1 MEFENTIGLETH
13 VQLKTKTKMFCSCR
27 LQTGCEPN
35 VNVCPVCLGYPGAL
49 PVINREAVKLTVMS
63 GMMLGCEVSRH
74 ATFDRKNYFYP
85 DMAKDYQISEN
96 GQPLC
101 IGGGVEIT
109 LPDGSRKF
117 IRINHI
123 HLEEDAAKINHYATT
138 SGVDFNRGGTPLMEI
153 VSEPDLASA
162 DEAIAYLTAL
172 KEMLVYAGVSDCN
185 LEEGNMRSDVNI
197 SIRPQ
202 GAKELG
208 TKVEIKNMNSFS
220 GIHAALEFE
229 ARRQRECVAHGVE
242 IVQET
247 RRWDP
252 EALETASMRSKENA
266 HDYRYFPE
274 PDLVPVEL
282 SAAQID
288 EWRRLL
294 PEQPEAR
301 RLRMI
306 ADYGIAE
313 YDAEVLSQHKANAD
327 FFEAAARGLDKKA
340 AKALCNLFMSDVMA
354 LMNASGKAV
363 AESAMTPAA
372 LASLVQLSLAGT
384 INGPTLKELLPEIFE
399 KGGDPAAIVKE
410 RGLGAVS
417 DDAALEKFVDEAI
430 AANPGPVADYKAGKK
445 AAAGFFV
452 GQVMKLSK
460 GKADPKKVGGIV
472 ARKLAALGVA
482 LLLAFFLGCTS
493 FNLMSV
499 GHFVDEGGNVI
510 KVEYGKGDEDHVTTF
525 RSPANGRELEF
536 TSKLRVKVYL
546 PDGDMFMAFQCMN
559 TLGSGTMYR
568 SDDREWMFHANG
580 FTSKVFRYDP
590 PVDDYL
596 LVFEG
601 VICNDGNDKPLS
613 GGGGGWT
620 RVK

>member
-13 VQLKTKTKMFCSCR
+13 VQLKTHTKMFCGC
-27 LQTGCEPN
+27 LLKTGCEPN
-35 VNVCPVCLGYPGAL
+35 TNVCPVCLGYPGAL
-49 PVINREAVKLTVMS
+49 PVMNKEAVKLTVVS
-63 GMMLGCEVSRH
+63 GMMLGCEVNRH

-96 GQPLC
+96 GNPLC

-109 LPDGSRKF
+109 LKDGSKKF

-123 HLEEDAAKINHYATT
+123 HLEEDAAKINHYATS

-162 DEAIAYLTAL
+162 DEAIAYLTSL
-172 KEMLVYAGVSDCN
+172 KEMLVYAGVSDCD

-197 SIRPQ
+197 SIRPK
-202 GAKELG
+202 GETKLG

-220 GIHAALEFE
+220 GIHAALEYE
-229 ARRQRECVAHGVE
+229 AKRQRECMAHSIP

-252 EALETASMRSKENA
+252 EAMETASMRSKENA

-282 SAAQID
+282 SEEQIA
-288 EWRRLL
+288 EWRKLL
-294 PEQPEAR
+294 PEKPELR
-301 RLRMI
+301 RVRMI
-306 ADYGIAE
+306 EEYGIAE

-327 FFEAAARGLDKKA
+327 YFEAAAKGLDKKT
-340 AKALCNLFMSDVMA
+340 AKLLCNLFMGDVMA

-363 AESAMTPAA
+363 GESAMKPAA
-372 LASLVQLSLAGT
+372 LAALVKLSAAGT

-399 KGGDPAAIVKE
+399 KGGDPEAIVKE

-417 DDAALEKFVDEAI
+417 DTGALEAFVDQAI

-460 GKADPKKVGGIV
+460 GKADPKLVGGIV
-472 ARKLAALGVA
+472 AKKLAAL
-482 LLLAFFLGCTS
+482 
-493 FNLMSV
+493 
-499 GHFVDEGGNVI
+499 
-510 KVEYGKGDEDHVTTF
+510 
-525 RSPANGRELEF
+525 
-536 TSKLRVKVYL
+536 
-546 PDGDMFMAFQCMN
+546 
-559 TLGSGTMYR
+559 
-568 SDDREWMFHANG
+568 
-580 FTSKVFRYDP
+580 
-590 PVDDYL
+590 
-596 LVFEG
+596 
-601 VICNDGNDKPLS
+601 
-613 GGGGGWT
+613 
-620 RVK
+620 

>member
-13 VQLKTKTKMFCSCR
+13 VQLKTRTKMFCSC
-27 LQTGCEPN
+27 LLKTGCEPN
-35 VNVCPVCLGYPGAL
+35 TNVCPVCLGYPGAL
-49 PVINREAVKLTVMS
+49 PVMNKEAVKLTVMS
-63 GMMLGCEVSRH
+63 GMMLGCEVNRH

-96 GQPLC
+96 GNPLC
-101 IGGGVEIT
+101 LGGGVEIT
-109 LPDGSRKF
+109 RADGTKKF

-153 VSEPDLASA
+153 VSEPDMESA
-162 DEAIAYLTAL
+162 DDAIAYLTAL

-197 SIRPQ
+197 SIRPK
-202 GAKELG
+202 GETKLG

-220 GIHAALEFE
+220 GIHAALLYE
-229 ARRQRECVAHGVE
+229 AKRQRECMAHSIP

-252 EALETASMRSKENA
+252 EAMETASMRSKENA

-282 SAAQID
+282 SEDQVA
-288 EWRRLL
+288 EWRKLL

-301 RLRMI
+301 RARMI

-327 FFEAAARGLDKKA
+327 YFEAACSAFGGSGSATGNRQPAANEKKLY
-340 AKALCNLFMSDVMA
+340 KALCNLFMSDVMA
-354 LMNASGKAV
+354 LMNASGRAIG
-363 AESAMTPAA
+363 ECAMTPESLAA
-372 LASLVQLSLAGT
+372 LVKLSVAGT

-399 KGGDPAAIVKE
+399 KGGDPEAIVKE

-417 DDAALEKFVDEAI
+417 DTAALEAFVDQAI
-430 AANPGPVADYKAGKK
+430 AANPGPVQDFKNGKK

-460 GKADPKKVGGIV
+460 GKADPKIVGGLV
-472 ARKLAALGVA
+472 ARKLAAL
-482 LLLAFFLGCTS
+482 
-493 FNLMSV
+493 
-499 GHFVDEGGNVI
+499 
-510 KVEYGKGDEDHVTTF
+510 
-525 RSPANGRELEF
+525 
-536 TSKLRVKVYL
+536 
-546 PDGDMFMAFQCMN
+546 
-559 TLGSGTMYR
+559 
-568 SDDREWMFHANG
+568 
-580 FTSKVFRYDP
+580 
-590 PVDDYL
+590 
-596 LVFEG
+596 
-601 VICNDGNDKPLS
+601 
-613 GGGGGWT
+613 
-620 RVK
+620 

>member
-1 MEFENTIGLETH
+1 MEFQTTIGLETH
-13 VQLKTKTKMFCSCR
+13 VQLKTKTKMFCSC
-27 LQTGCEPN
+27 LLKTGCEPN
-35 VNVCPVCLGYPGAL
+35 SNVCPVCLGYPGAL
-49 PVINREAVKLTVMS
+49 PVMNKEAVKLTVMS
-63 GMMLGCEVSRH
+63 GMMLGCEINKH

-101 IGGGVEIT
+101 IGGGVWIDT
-109 LPDGSRKF
+109 PKGRKF

-153 VSEPDLASA
+153 VGEPDLASA

-197 SIRPQ
+197 SIRPVATD
-202 GAKELG
+202 GGEGLPMTADGKIDYKKLG

-220 GIHAALEFE
+220 GIHAALEYE
-229 ARRQRECVAHGVE
+229 AKRQRYALEHGLE

-252 EALETASMRSKENA
+252 EAMETASMRSKENA

-282 SAAQID
+282 DEATIG
-288 EWRRLL
+288 EWRKLL
-294 PEQPEAR
+294 PEPPEKR
-301 RLRMI
+301 RARMI
-306 ADYGIAE
+306 EDYGIAE

-327 FFEAAARGLDKKA
+327 YFEAAASSYCTASDPASHDKKLC
-340 AKALCNLFMSDVMA
+340 KLLCNLFMGDVMA
-354 LMNASGKAV
+354 LMNETGKAIGECAMKP
-363 AESAMTPAA
+363 AELAA
-372 LASLVQLSLAGT
+372 LVKLSAAGT

-399 KGGDPAAIVKE
+399 KGGDPEKIVKE

-417 DDAALEKFVDEAI
+417 DTAALEAFVDQAI
-430 AANPGPVADYKAGKK
+430 AANPGPVADFKAGKK

-460 GKADPKKVGGIV
+460 GKADPKLVGGIV
-472 ARKLAALGVA
+472 ARKLA
-482 LLLAFFLGCTS
+482 
-493 FNLMSV
+493 
-499 GHFVDEGGNVI
+499 E
-510 KVEYGKGDEDHVTTF
+510 K
-525 RSPANGRELEF
+525 
-536 TSKLRVKVYL
+536 
-546 PDGDMFMAFQCMN
+546 
-559 TLGSGTMYR
+559 
-568 SDDREWMFHANG
+568 
-580 FTSKVFRYDP
+580 
-590 PVDDYL
+590 
-596 LVFEG
+596 
-601 VICNDGNDKPLS
+601 
-613 GGGGGWT
+613 
-620 RVK
+620 